1 MFWRS
6 TSKPKQEQE
15 ARVSLDKYESE
26 GPNPDPEK
34 NLSEALSQYQAQYY
48 EKISN
53 ALDKDA
59 EEAKRVVQ
67 EAREFITNSRLA
79 YSICRPVFEHVQ
91 HWPSWSTHANFAEYC
106 TPPFRYISGS
116 YSSQN
121 PKTTVVTFS
130 YDARP
135 YTLCFVDEG
144 MAPWA
149 TDDMNTYGKLEFRS
163 GDSLVLGIDV
173 SKDISKEFSHWW
185 LTDVFAFIPGP
196 WMKDLVEMA
205 AHIDGKRTLERER
218 SHNNLALERAKN
230 IKLP

>member
-6 TSKPKQEQE
+6 RSKPKQEQE
-15 ARVSLDKYESE
+15 ARVSFKYTDE
-26 GPNPDPEK
+26 GPKPNPEK
-34 NLSEALSQYQAQYY
+34 NLSEALSQYQTQYY
-48 EKISN
+48 EKVSK

-59 EEAKRVVQ
+59 EEAKRVVR
-67 EAREFITNSRLA
+67 EAREFIINSRLA

-91 HWPSWSTHANFAEYC
+91 HWPSWSTHADFAKYC
-106 TPPFRYISGS
+106 APPFRYISGS
-116 YSSQN
+116 YSSER

-130 YDARP
+130 YDDRP

-173 SKDISKEFSHWW
+173 SKDISKEYSYWW

-205 AHIDGKRTLERER
+205 AYIDGKTTREREQF
-218 SHNNLALERAKN
+218 HNNLALERAKN